1 MPVECKEEVLPP
13 NTLPSYGGIAELHF
27 AVSVIVLESKNKIN
41 CTTLVCMNVSILKL
55 SRHIHYNYPSLLHT
69 QFLHRSIPL
78 T

>member
-27 AVSVIVLESKNKIN
+27 AVSAIVLESKNKISN
-41 CTTLVCMNVSILKL
+41 CTTLVYMNVSILL
-55 SRHIHYNYPSLLHT
+55 SRHIHYSYPSLFYNQCLHP
-69 QFLHRSIPL
+69 SVL